1 MRRPIA
7 IASAVMMLMSL
18 LALMFSEMR
27 GEARAKTAAPVPE
40 YVLSDHSYL
49 PIQDIEP
56 VW

>member
-7 IASAVMMLMSL
+7 IASAVTMMSL

-27 GEARAKTAAPVPE
+27 REATAKTAAPVPE

-49 PIQDIEP
+49 PIQDLEP